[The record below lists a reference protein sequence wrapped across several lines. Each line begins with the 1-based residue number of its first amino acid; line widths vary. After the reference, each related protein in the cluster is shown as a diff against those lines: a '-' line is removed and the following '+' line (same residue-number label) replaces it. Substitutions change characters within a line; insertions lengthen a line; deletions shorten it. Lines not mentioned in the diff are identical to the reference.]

1 MPRSEPSDDSITPDR
16 KREALAAALAGESL
30 ARSEQLRAFLTFVCE
45 MEIAG
50 RAGELTEYL
59 IGVKALGRAADF
71 SPTEDSSVRTRA
83 YELRQRLQKFYAAEG
98 TDAVVRIEL
107 PKGSYTPR
115 FSEVRAASTEPFVAP
130 VVEAVGDRAVVVS
143 SPLGEAVAV
152 PVGRDPAFWR
162 GILIGAAAMAAAA
175 TFFIAKLQPTA
186 ADPAVV
192 AAWAPF
198 LAKDSEVI
206 VSVASPLHL
215 LVTPYLGNVPENT
228 PSYPAPSELY
238 PLFSRY
244 RSLPKGGKLE
254 MLPVQKAVPLGTVES
269 VTKVLSTLQLL
280 HAQTRMLPESSSPLS
295 ALRRRSV
302 VLFGS
307 PWYSQSAG
315 VLLEK
320 TAFTTK
326 WDEESKQVGIFGQG
340 RREGSRYVPGRGPHG
355 EYQEVFG
362 LVSVLPNDH
371 SAEGDR
377 SIVVFSGLTSV
388 GTHGAA
394 TFFTSAGDL
403 RKLQERF
410 VKDGYAT
417 WPRSFQVV
425 VRCRAS
431 SDAQLL
437 SYSYETHEVLA
448 R

>member
-1 MPRSEPSDDSITPDR
+1 M
-16 KREALAAALAGESL
+16 AAALTGESL

-83 YELRQRLQKFYAAEG
+83 YELRQRLQKFYAGEG
-98 TDAVVRIEL
+98 ADSVVRIEL

-115 FSEVRAASTEPFVAP
+115 FSEVRAAVAELVPEVPASP
-130 VVEAVGDRAVVVS
+130 VAGVVAAIAEAPA
-143 SPLGEAVAV
+143 PVAV

-192 AAWAPF
+192 AAWTPF
-198 LAKDSEVI
+198 LAKDSEII

-244 RSLPKGGKLE
+244 RSLPKDGKLE

-280 HAQTRMLPESSSPLS
+280 HAPTRMLPEASSPLS

-340 RREGSRYVPGRGPHG
+340 RRAGNRFVPGRGPHG

-362 LVSVLPNDH
+362 LISVLPNDH
-371 SAEGDR
+371 AAEGDR

-403 RKLQERF
+403 RNLQDRF

-431 SDAQLL
+431 ADAQLI